1 MKVKTFERGAGMT
14 FSCGTG
20 VSSSVYVA
28 ISQQIIQQSTIK
40 TITDGG

>member
-1 MKVKTFERGAGMT
+1 MRVKTFERGAGMT

-28 ISQQIIQQSTIK
+28 VSQQIINQTNVK

>member
-1 MKVKTFERGAGMT
+1 MRVKTFERGAGMT

-28 ISQQIIQQSTIK
+28 VLQ
-40 TITDGG
+40 